1 MEEVVMKG
9 KVGKY
14 SLIASIVSSGAL
26 SVVFVLLAILKNS
39 MMAIPLYTQVDISA
53 GAVFVFI
60 LSMIVSAS
68 IWPNIVEKRLK
79 NKNADKMR

>member
-1 MEEVVMKG
+1 MEENVMKG

-14 SLIASIVSSGAL
+14 SLIASVVSSVTL
-26 SVVFVLLAILKNS
+26 SAIFVLLAVLKNS
-39 MMAIPLYTQVDISA
+39 GMVEPLYTQVDIAA

-79 NKNADKMR
+79 RHFDST

>member
-1 MEEVVMKG
+1 MEEIVMKG

-14 SLIASIVSSGAL
+14 SLIASVVSSVAL
-26 SVVFVLLAILKNS
+26 SAIFVLLAVLKNS
-39 MMAIPLYTQVDISA
+39 GMVEPLYTQVDIAA

-79 NKNADKMR
+79 NTF

>member
-1 MEEVVMKG
+1 MEEIVMKG

-14 SLIASIVSSGAL
+14 SLIASIVSSVAL
-26 SVVFVLLAILKNS
+26 SVIFVLLAVLKNS
-39 MMAIPLYTQVDISA
+39 GMVEPLYTQVDIAA

-68 IWPNIVEKRLK
+68 VWPNIVEKRLK
-79 NKNADKMR
+79 DKNENTGQ

>member
-1 MEEVVMKG
+1 MEEIVMKG

-14 SLIASIVSSGAL
+14 SLIASVVSSVALSIVS
-26 SVVFVLLAILKNS
+26 VLLAVLKNS
-39 MMAIPLYTQVDISA
+39 GMVEPLYTQVDIAA

-60 LSMIVSAS
+60 LSMIISAS

-79 NKNADKMR
+79 RIV

>member
-1 MEEVVMKG
+1 MKEIVMKG

-14 SLIASIVSSGAL
+14 SLIASVVSSVALSIVS
-26 SVVFVLLAILKNS
+26 VLLAVLKNS
-39 MMAIPLYTQVDISA
+39 GMVEPLYTQVDIAA

-60 LSMIVSAS
+60 LSMIISAS

-79 NKNADKMR
+79 RIV

>member
-1 MEEVVMKG
+1 MEEIVMKG

-14 SLIASIVSSGAL
+14 SLIASVVSSVAL
-26 SVVFVLLAILKNS
+26 SVVSVLLAVLKNTG
-39 MMAIPLYTQVDISA
+39 MVEPLYTQVDIAA

-60 LSMIVSAS
+60 LSMIISAS

-79 NKNADKMR
+79 RVV

>member
-1 MEEVVMKG
+1 MEEIVMKG

-14 SLIASIVSSGAL
+14 SLIASIASSVAL

-39 MMAIPLYTQVDISA
+39 GMATPLYTQVDITA

-68 IWPNIVEKRLK
+68 VWPNIVEKRLK
-79 NKNADKMR
+79 NNN

>member
-1 MEEVVMKG
+1 MIVMKG

-14 SLIASIVSSGAL
+14 SLIASFVSSIAL
-26 SVVFVLLAILKNS
+26 SIIFVLLAIFKNS
-39 MMAIPLYTQVDISA
+39 VIATPLYTQVDIAA

-79 NKNADKMR
+79 RIV

>member
-26 SVVFVLLAILKNS
+26 SVVFVLLSVLKNS
-39 MMAIPLYTQVDISA
+39 GMVEPLYTQVDITA

-79 NKNADKMR
+79 NKDKNNN

>member
-1 MEEVVMKG
+1 MDEIVMKG

-14 SLIASIVSSGAL
+14 SLIASVVSSVAL
-26 SVVFVLLAILKNS
+26 SVVSVLLAVLKNS
-39 MMAIPLYTQVDISA
+39 GMVEPLYTQVDIAA

-60 LSMIVSAS
+60 LSMIISAS

-79 NKNADKMR
+79 RIV

>member
-14 SLIASIVSSGAL
+14 SLIASVVSSVAL
-26 SVVFVLLAILKNS
+26 SVVFVLLSVLKNS
-39 MMAIPLYTQVDISA
+39 GMATPLYTQVDIGA
-53 GAVFVFI
+53 GAIFVFI

-79 NKNADKMR
+79 NKNTDQ

>member
-1 MEEVVMKG
+1 MEEIVMKG

-14 SLIASIVSSGAL
+14 SLIASVVSSVTL
-26 SVVFVLLAILKNS
+26 SVVSVLLAVLKNS
-39 MMAIPLYTQVDISA
+39 GMVEPLYTQVDIAA

-60 LSMIVSAS
+60 LSMIISAS

-79 NKNADKMR
+79 RIV

>member
-14 SLIASIVSSGAL
+14 SLIASVISSIVL
-26 SVVFVLLAILKNS
+26 SVVFVLLAILKKS
-39 MMAIPLYTQVDISA
+39 GMATPLYTQVDITA

-68 IWPNIVEKRLK
+68 VWPNIVEKRLK
-79 NKNADKMR
+79 NKS

>member
-1 MEEVVMKG
+1 MIFMEEIVMKG

-14 SLIASIVSSGAL
+14 SLIASVVSSVAL

-39 MMAIPLYTQVDISA
+39 GMVKPLYTQVDITA

-68 IWPNIVEKRLK
+68 VWPNIVEKRLK
-79 NKNADKMR
+79 GTG

>member
-14 SLIASIVSSGAL
+14 SLIASVVSSVVL

-39 MMAIPLYTQVDISA
+39 GMVTPLYTQVDITA
-53 GAVFVFI
+53 GAAFVFI

-79 NKNADKMR
+79 DSN